1 MNTTAIRQTAA
12 ALVLSLFAVAPRA
25 SAQTLEPPVSP
36 SRPGVLLLAHGGSG
50 VWDENVLA
58 IVRAVDATYPTEV
71 AFGMATRANIQAAAD
86 RLAAR
91 GATEIVAVPLF
102 VSSHSS
108 VVRATAYLLGLRAE
122 APPEMAIFAKMA
134 HGSSS
139 QGAQGGHG
147 GSNGHGAHNGHGAS
161 AAGDGSTP
169 IVSTLPI
176 RMTDALNSHPI
187 LGAIVAD
194 RAREI
199 SRNPSRESVILVAHG
214 PTGEADNARWL
225 ADLQTLAG
233 HLDGYA
239 SVDILSLRDD
249 AKAPV
254 REQATAD
261 LRAKVG
267 AAHAAGRDVLIV
279 PVLLSYGGIERGLKT
294 RLEGLD
300 YRLPSQGIA
309 PDARLADWVKA
320 AAGR

>member
-1 MNTTAIRQTAA
+1 M
-12 ALVLSLFAVAPRA
+12 
-25 SAQTLEPPVSP
+25 
-36 SRPGVLLLAHGGSG
+36 LLLAHGGSG
-50 VWDENVLA
+50 LWDENVLTIA
-58 IVRAVDATYPTEV
+58 RAVDATWPTEV

-86 RLAAR
+86 RLAER

-108 VVRATAYLLGLRAE
+108 VVRSTEYLLGLRAE
-122 APPEMAIFAKMA
+122 APAEMAIFAKMA
-134 HGSSS
+134 HGSS
-139 QGAQGGHG
+139 AQGGHG
-147 GSNGHGAHNGHGAS
+147 GSNGHGAHSGHGAT
-161 AAGDGSTP
+161 GDGVDGATP
-169 IVSTLPI
+169 IVSPLPI

-199 SRNPSRESVILVAHG
+199 SRDPSRESVILVAHG
-214 PTGEADNARWL
+214 PTGDADNARWL
-225 ADLQTLAG
+225 TDLRTLAG

-254 REQATAD
+254 RDRATAD
-261 LRAKVG
+261 LRAKVE